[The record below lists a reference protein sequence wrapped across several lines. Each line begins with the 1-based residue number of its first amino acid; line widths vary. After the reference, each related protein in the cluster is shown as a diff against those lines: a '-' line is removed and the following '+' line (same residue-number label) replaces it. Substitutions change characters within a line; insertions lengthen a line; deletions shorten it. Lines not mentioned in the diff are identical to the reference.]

1 VHLLKRRPRPS
12 DPSVVPS
19 ARSQPRF
26 ALTAVLA
33 GLVLVCVA
41 GGLCRSDAGRQLEQK
56 LLASVVPVRPQ
67 PTTAAQE
74 AQTYAGAALRT
85 LLGTADD
92 RKLVSHSDVYRRT
105 RKLLPDRFGEYETRR
120 FVVISDGNPAR
131 SRQQAQL
138 LERTYHQF
146 RRYTRRVGVDPQSL
160 RYKLVCVF
168 FQEYDDYRHFAKSHD
183 DVTADWI
190 SGYYSPKHDRIVFY
204 NIETNPDY
212 AGARAAGRRRPDSA
226 VARSRV
232 GEEYEAA
239 AVATTIH
246 EAIHQLTFHTKIQ
259 SAQIQNPLWI
269 SEGLATA
276 FETDNASKPFGP
288 DREYAVRREQFDRL
302 LDDGDLLPLRKLVT
316 YTEMPNDQ
324 DETIAA
330 VYHESY
336 ALVTWLS
343 RFRCNELR
351 KYLESLRNEPPGR
364 PSPKRHLQLFEQAF
378 GDVDRLDR
386 AWQRYENTV
395 D

>member
-1 VHLLKRRPRPS
+1 MPNASSQRRFVAAA
-12 DPSVVPS
+12 VV
-19 ARSQPRF
+19 
-26 ALTAVLA
+26 A
-33 GLVLVCVA
+33 GLVFACVA
-41 GGLCRSDAGRQLEQK
+41 GGLCRAVADRQLEQR
-56 LLASVVPVRPQ
+56 LLASVQ
-67 PTTAAQE
+67 PT
-74 AQTYAGAALRT
+74 QTQPAGAAAEESRTSPYAALRV
-85 LLGTADD
+85 LLGVGGE
-92 RKLVSHSDVYRRT
+92 RKLSSRSDIYRRT
-105 RKLLPDRFGEYETRR
+105 RKLLPDRFAEFETRR
-120 FVVISDGNPAR
+120 FVVLSDGKPGW
-131 SRQQAQL
+131 SRQQGQL

-146 RRYTRRVGVDPQSL
+146 HRYTRRIGIEPQPL
-160 RYKLVCVF
+160 RYKLVCVL
-168 FQEYDDYRHFAKSHD
+168 FQEYDDYRQFAKSHD

-212 AGARAAGRRRPDSA
+212 AWARPAQDQRSELAIARGRLN
-226 VARSRV
+226 
-232 GEEYEAA
+232 EEYEAA

-246 EAIHQLTFHTKIQ
+246 EAIHQLTFHTKVQ

-276 FETDNASKPFGP
+276 FETDKPGETFGP
-288 DREYAVRREQFDRL
+288 DREYPARREQFKRL
-302 LDDGDLLPLRKLVT
+302 LDDGDVIPLRELVT
-316 YTEMPNDQ
+316 YTQMPNNQ

-343 RFRCNELR
+343 RFRAAELR

-364 PSPKRHLQLFEQAF
+364 PSAKRHLQLFEKAF

-386 AWQRYENTV
+386 AWQRYEKTA

>member
-1 VHLLKRRPRPS
+1 M
-12 DPSVVPS
+12 
-19 ARSQPRF
+19 
-26 ALTAVLA
+26 A
-33 GLVLVCVA
+33 GLVFACVA
-41 GGLCRSDAGRQLEQK
+41 GGLCRAVADRQLEQR
-56 LLASVVPVRPQ
+56 LLASVQ
-67 PTTAAQE
+67 PT
-74 AQTYAGAALRT
+74 QTQPAGAAAEESRTSPYAALRV
-85 LLGTADD
+85 LLGVGGE
-92 RKLVSHSDVYRRT
+92 RKLSSRSDIYRRT
-105 RKLLPDRFGEYETRR
+105 RKLLPDRFAEFETRR
-120 FVVISDGNPAR
+120 FVVLSDGKPGW
-131 SRQQAQL
+131 SRQQGQL

-146 RRYTRRVGVDPQSL
+146 HRYTRRIGIEPQPL
-160 RYKLVCVF
+160 RYKLVCVL
-168 FQEYDDYRHFAKSHD
+168 FQEYDDYRQFAKSHD

-212 AGARAAGRRRPDSA
+212 AWARPAQDQRSELAIARGRLN
-226 VARSRV
+226 
-232 GEEYEAA
+232 EEYEAA

-246 EAIHQLTFHTKIQ
+246 EAIHQLTFHTKVQ

-276 FETDNASKPFGP
+276 FETDKPGETFGP
-288 DREYAVRREQFDRL
+288 DREYPARREQFKRL
-302 LDDGDLLPLRKLVT
+302 LDDGDVIPLRELVT
-316 YTEMPNDQ
+316 YTQRPNNQ

-343 RFRCNELR
+343 RFRAAELR

-364 PSPKRHLQLFEQAF
+364 PSAKRHLQLFEKAF

-386 AWQRYENTV
+386 AWQRYEKTA